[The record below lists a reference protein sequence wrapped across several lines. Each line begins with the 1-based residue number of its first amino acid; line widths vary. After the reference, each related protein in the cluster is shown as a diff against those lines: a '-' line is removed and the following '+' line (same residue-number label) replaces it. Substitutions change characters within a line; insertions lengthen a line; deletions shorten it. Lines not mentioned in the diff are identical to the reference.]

1 MAVYIRNENQ
11 YLVCPDIRP
20 ELWPDIRSN
29 RVNLMTGV
37 SLFSGGRG
45 ASQYPDP
52 LDEPDLQIPLQP
64 SREPTERGQNFRISF
79 FLFCSQ
85 FKLKHIFFEGGG

>member
-11 YLVCPDIRP
+11 YLVCP

-45 ASQYPDP
+45 AAQHPDP

-64 SREPTERGQNFRISF
+64 SREPT
-79 FLFCSQ
+79 
-85 FKLKHIFFEGGG
+85 